1 MTAKDHEPC
10 EFCAVRALKGER
22 TDLVLGLTFVPT
34 GALDAM
40 RWGHREEPGD
50 LLPAA
55 VSALGLDFAFVSAK
69 DGWAERALE
78 GILDAGAAP
87 LWVVDGAFA
96 TAIAVHGWTDAL
108 RLSIADPDALGPALD
123 EGAGHAVSEALRGL
137 AAGAAGVVY
146 AEDLAGAS
154 GPLVAPDFANDELLP
169 RSARV
174 VAEADRVDLPAVF
187 HSDGDV
193 RVFLPGIA
201 RAGFSA
207 VHVGGLGE
215 DAFVRMLR
223 DARQSGL
230 RVLGGI
236 EGEALRQGPADAI
249 RAGVQATLFA
259 AAGDL
264 LVADDGSIATSEE
277 LAAFVGAVEAARGE
291 RTEA

>member
-1 MTAKDHEPC
+1 MTAERHEPC

-22 TDLVLGLTFVPT
+22 AGLVVGFTFVSI
-34 GALDAM
+34 GAIDAM
-40 RWGHREEPGD
+40 RWGHGGEPGD
-50 LLPAA
+50 LLPTA
-55 VSALGLDFAFVSAK
+55 VSALGLDFAFVCAA
-69 DGWAERALE
+69 DPWAERSLE
-78 GILDAGAAP
+78 GVLDAGAAP

-96 TAIAVHGWTDAL
+96 NAVAVHGWTEAL
-108 RLSIADPDALGPALD
+108 RLSIADPEALGPALD
-123 EGAGHAVSEALRGL
+123 EGAGRAVAEALRGL

-146 AEDLAGAS
+146 AEDLAGAT

-174 VAEADRVDLPAVF
+174 VAEADRVDLPSVF

-207 VHVGGLGE
+207 VHLGGLGE
-215 DAFVRMLR
+215 DAFLRMLR
-223 DARQSGL
+223 DARQAGL

-236 EGEALRQGPADAI
+236 EGESLRRGPMEGV
-249 RAGVQATLFA
+249 RAGTQAALLA
-259 AAGDL
+259 VAGDL

-277 LAAFVGAVEAARGE
+277 LAAFVSALEAARGE
-291 RTEA
+291 NSAG